1 MMPPPLPSRS
11 RSFIKISA
19 VILAL
24 AGAVWLAFYYY
35 TIDPGSS
42 AMAPKCMFKVLT
54 GWDCPGCGS
63 QRAFHAI
70 LHGDFPAAWHFNP
83 FVFFAVPA
91 AIYYGIVEW
100 GRCRWPRLYAAS
112 IRPVVLIPIAV
123 AIVGWWVLRNVL

>member
-11 RSFIKISA
+11 RSFVKILA

-42 AMAPKCMFKVLT
+42 ARAPKCMFKVLT

-70 LHGDFPAAWHFNP
+70 LHGDFSAAWHFNP

-112 IRPVVLIPIAV
+112 IRPVVLIPITV